1 MKVTVEWDPV
11 KARANHRKHGVM
23 FEEAATVFT
32 DPLSSTI
39 FDPLHSKAEER
50 FIIIGQSLQRRLLVV
65 VHTDRIHMKGRL
77 MKKQFEIEHDS
88 DMLDDYDFSQGK
100 RGKYVQRF
108 AQGSNVVVLSPDII
122 KIFPDSESVNNAL
135 RLLIEIAGKSIH
147 KVPAY

>member
-65 VHTDRIHMKGRL
+65 VHTDR
-77 MKKQFEIEHDS
+77 
-88 DMLDDYDFSQGK
+88 DDTL
-100 RGKYVQRF
+100 R
-108 AQGSNVVVLSPDII
+108 II
-122 KIFPDSESVNNAL
+122 SARVANTHERKTYEETI
-135 RLLIEIAGKSIH
+135 
-147 KVPAY
+147 